1 MLPWPCGV
9 HLYVA
14 CTRLQLVCSQEE
26 GRPASLQVRVS
37 FLEIYNEDVRDLLS
51 SNPRNAL
58 EIREDADGSVYVK
71 GLHAFLVKSPTEIAS
86 ILQVCITRAKG
97 DTPEYGLF
105 EMHTCDLKPQR
116 YLKIGSQKTCLL
128 NFCFG

>member
-9 HLYVA
+9 QLCLA
-14 CTRLQLVCSQEE
+14 CTRLQLDCSQQE

-51 SNPRNAL
+51 SNPRSAL

-86 ILQVCITRAKG
+86 ILQVCITLAK
-97 DTPEYGLF
+97 
-105 EMHTCDLKPQR
+105 R
-116 YLKIGSQKTCLL
+116 
-128 NFCFG
+128 